1 MKTKFFLLIAFFA
14 TFSTITVSAQNF
26 DNSSIK
32 DMTEEFFSKPSVYSV
47 LAMTMDGEVKS
58 TSNMVALISKEI
70 FGVQN
75 LDTKEV
81 LIVEDIIPNLET
93 ADVNWRGDVVTK
105 RVYRTKTGLL
115 LLAASKAK
123 IQHDN
128 EDLEIYILSIFID
141 RDEKKELMTLLLQ
154 YVGEWK

>member
-26 DNSSIK
+26 DNSSIR

-58 TSNMVALISKEI
+58 TSNMVALISKEH
-70 FGVQN
+70 FGIQN
-75 LDTKEV
+75 LDTKKL
-81 LIVEDIIPNLET
+81 LIAEDIIPNLET

-105 RVYRTKTGLL
+105 RVYRTESKFL

-128 EDLEIYILSIFID
+128 KDLEVYILSIFID
-141 RDEKKELMTLLLQ
+141 RDEKKELMTLLLE

>member
-58 TSNMVALISKEI
+58 TSNMVALISKEH
-70 FGVQN
+70 FGIQN
-75 LDTKEV
+75 LDTKKL
-81 LIVEDIIPNLET
+81 LIAEDIIPNLET

-105 RVYRTKTGLL
+105 RVYRTESKFL
-115 LLAASKAK
+115 LLAASKAT

-128 EDLEIYILSIFID
+128 KDIEVYILSIFID
-141 RDEKKELMTLLLQ
+141 RDEKKELMTLLLE